1 MKIIITGGAGF
12 IGSNLVEYLLT
23 KNYQVIIIDDLSSG
37 KFSNISSFIN
47 KVTFINKKLD
57 SIDLFSFEGIDA
69 LIHLSAQVSVPLSIS
84 DFKRSSSEN
93 ILCTIN
99 VIDFCSK
106 NRIPLIYA
114 SSSALYGGLGFGD
127 DASPKVDL
135 LSPYAVDKYTME
147 LYSKTAFQLHKL
159 SSIGLRFFNVYGPK
173 QDPGSPYSGV
183 ISIFIDRLLKN
194 QSIKINGGHQTRDFI
209 YVGDVVNSI
218 YNSLIIL
225 LNKNICDRVNV
236 LTGKSIS
243 IDKLADSLIDITGFN
258 MEKIYQDMSKGD
270 PIESNGTTKKM
281 VDLLGINLN
290 EQITLDIGLKNT
302 INFIKNSK
310 T

>member
-1 MKIIITGGAGF
+1 MF
-12 IGSNLVEYLLT
+12 
-23 KNYQVIIIDDLSSG
+23 
-37 KFSNISSFIN
+37 
-47 KVTFINKKLD
+47 
-57 SIDLFSFEGIDA
+57 
-69 LIHLSAQVSVPLSIS
+69 
-84 DFKRSSSEN
+84 
-93 ILCTIN
+93 
-99 VIDFCSK
+99 
-106 NRIPLIYA
+106 
-114 SSSALYGGLGFGD
+114 
-127 DASPKVDL
+127 
-135 LSPYAVDKYTME
+135 
-147 LYSKTAFQLHKL
+147 
-159 SSIGLRFFNVYGPK
+159 
-173 QDPGSPYSGV
+173 
-183 ISIFIDRLLKN
+183 
-194 QSIKINGGHQTRDFI
+194 
-209 YVGDVVNSI
+209 
-218 YNSLIIL
+218 NSLIIL